1 MRIAK
6 IVTRFLITLFLVESA
21 LSQAV
26 LVGDPENHPELRN
39 AEKQY
44 MKTSGVILDLCVY
57 EREYQPSD
65 QKAQEGQ
72 DNPPW
77 TSGTLITRAVVVGVH
92 KGNVKIG
99 TKIEIEETVIDP
111 PEFLKKFR
119 SVVEGEL
126 LTYFYFGEE
135 LPKPKNGRHMV
146 DHNQMYFDRD
156 KDEDVKAFLKNLQ
169 PAPNR
174 NNQSEQDGTGQPA
187 TRPESKSQSSD
198 KPQPEAEGRSR

>member
-6 IVTRFLITLFLVESA
+6 IVIRSLIALFLVESV

-26 LVGDPENHPELRN
+26 LVGDPENPEYRDGH
-39 AEKQY
+39 KQY
-44 MKTSGVILDLCVY
+44 MKTSGVILELCVY
-57 EREYQPSD
+57 EREFQPSER
-65 QKAQEGQ
+65 KPQEGQ

-119 SVVEGEL
+119 SLVEGEL
-126 LTYFYFGEE
+126 LTYFYYGEE
-135 LPKPKNGRHMV
+135 LPGPKNGRHVV

-169 PAPNR
+169 PASTR
-174 NNQSEQDGTGQPA
+174 NNQSEQEGT
-187 TRPESKSQSSD
+187 SINSQSA
-198 KPQPEAEGRSR
+198 KY

>member
-1 MRIAK
+1 MKALIAM
-6 IVTRFLITLFLVESA
+6 FLVESM

-26 LVGDPENHPELRN
+26 LVGDPENHPELRD
-39 AEKQY
+39 AHKQY
-44 MKTSGVILDLCVY
+44 MKTSGVILDICAY
-57 EREYQPSD
+57 EREFQPSER
-65 QKAQEGQ
+65 KPQEGK

-77 TSGTLITRAVVVGVH
+77 TEGTLITRAVVVGVH

-99 TKIEIEETVIDP
+99 TKIEIVETVIDL

-126 LTYFYFGEE
+126 LTYFYYGEE
-135 LPKPKNGRHMV
+135 LPESKNGRHVV

-156 KDEDVKAFLKNLQ
+156 KDEDVKAFLKGLHSN
-169 PAPNR
+169 PNQK
-174 NNQSEQDGTGQPA
+174 NQSEQAGTGQPA
-187 TRPESKSQSSD
+187 TRPESKSEGSD

>member
-6 IVTRFLITLFLVESA
+6 IVARSLITLFLLESV

-57 EREYQPSD
+57 EREFQPSER
-65 QKAQEGQ
+65 KPQEGQ

-92 KGNVKIG
+92 KGNVNIG
-99 TKIEIEETVIDP
+99 TKIEIVETVIDP

-126 LTYFYFGEE
+126 LTYFYYGEE
-135 LPKPKNGRHMV
+135 LPKSKNERHMV

-156 KDEDVKAFLKNLQ
+156 KDEDVKAFLMNLKSV
-169 PAPNR
+169 PNR
-174 NNQSEQDGTGQPA
+174 NNQSESGP
-187 TRPESKSQSSD
+187 RE
-198 KPQPEAEGRSR
+198 